1 MTTKAKAKNKVN
13 VSINSIEKTAV
24 VILDKAREEKRKHML
39 NKDIVKEL
47 KDYIFGSE
55 DSTEN
60 PFGDITAA
68 YHERLQELREKM
80 KDVAKKEK
88 TAYMGKS
95 KKGVKGIAKVIDEE
109 LKEVQTVQE
118 I

>member
-39 NKDIVKEL
+39 NESVVNEL
-47 KDYIFGSE
+47 KEYIFG
-55 DSTEN
+55 DGEN
-60 PFGDITAA
+60 PFEEITET
-68 YHERLQELREKM
+68 YNTRLQDLREKM

-109 LKEVQTVQE
+109 LKEVQKVQKV
-118 I
+118 